1 MCPLKSI
8 QLSQE
13 IKSLRDYLVTHK
25 IFYKDL
31 REGRDEPGGA

>member
-25 IFYKDL
+25 YFIKI
-31 REGRDEPGGA
+31 